1 MNRLTILTLVSACT
15 LMLVFTAAGATADV
29 VLDYDE
35 DGIVDQT
42 YSNVQIGQ
50 NTTAFELLNSAC
62 SSLGYSIFEGMGAF
76 IYMINGHTATWDPDQ
91 EWYMFTSKHS
101 GGSTTM
107 SEVGVSNYFPVQ
119 NGDTI
124 GMWLVSGNHTSWPY
138 SD

>member
-35 DGIVDQT
+35 DGDVDQT
-42 YSNVQIGQ
+42 YSNVQIDEG
-50 NTTAFELLNSAC
+50 TTAFDLLNSTC
-62 SSLGYSIFEGMGAF
+62 NSLGYSQFPGMGAF
-76 IYMINGHTATWDPDQ
+76 IYEINGYTANWVPNE
-91 EWYMFTSKHS
+91 EWWMFTCKPD

-107 SEVGVSNYFPVQ
+107 SDVGVSNYTVQ
-119 NGDTI
+119 NKDTI
-124 GMWLVSGNHTSWPY
+124 GMWFVSGEHDEWPY